1 MLRVVVVT
9 SCSAGVCEVAGDGEL
24 SLDGCDGGAA
34 VGVTSP
40 LDKSVGGGGGE
51 AVPGP
56 DSKISL
62 FEVT

>member
-9 SCSAGVCEVAGDGEL
+9 SCSAGVCEAAGDGEL

-34 VGVTSP
+34 EGVTSP
-40 LDKSVGGGGGE
+40 LDKLVGGGGE